1 MARCGEACKMNF
13 NYTDKIHCKIIC
25 FFPDFDFP
33 DLENYE
39 QIFDSHI
46 SQTFV
51 NLFGGNEKHAM
62 QSGVN
67 EESLVMA
74 TPRRRR
80 VEPET
85 ETIPGGNKA
94 VAAADVN
101 ESMFIMMH
109 SYFCFELFGWNF
121 VEFQTFSVIHA
132 LFTV

>member
-1 MARCGEACKMNF
+1 MNF
-13 NYTDKIHCKIIC
+13 NYTDKIHCKIIR

-51 NLFGGNEKHAM
+51 NLFGGSEKHAM
-62 QSGVN
+62 QSDVN

-94 VAAADVN
+94 AAAGVN

-109 SYFCFELFGWNF
+109 SYFCFELLGW
-121 VEFQTFSVIHA
+121 FSVIYA